1 MSLLISQ
8 QKVNIIL
15 KQNNIFC
22 TVVSGLK
29 DAQTDTHTRTQ
40 TDMHTDTQTD
50 RQIDTPTQTHAYT

>member
-15 KQNNIFC
+15 KQNDIFC

-29 DAQTDTHTRTQ
+29 VSGTE
-40 TDMHTDTQTD
+40 D
-50 RQIDTPTQTHAYT
+50 RHWFGGIMWKKVALH

>member
-29 DAQTDTHTRTQ
+29 DDVGNDGKWQS
-40 TDMHTDTQTD
+40 
-50 RQIDTPTQTHAYT
+50 PGKKWL

>member
-29 DAQTDTHTRTQ
+29 GLIQGIKWNDFLSFLFTDWFSFLFVDQH
-40 TDMHTDTQTD
+40 H
-50 RQIDTPTQTHAYT
+50 